1 MLSVEFLDSYAG
13 LSLGFVL
20 WCLSVLLSSGSVVL
34 GVARVACL
42 SVLGKSLVDI
52 VFEAEVLLINHVY
65 SDW

>member
-1 MLSVEFLDSYAG
+1 MLSFGFLRRVVFG
-13 LSLGFVL
+13 ICLG
-20 WCLSVLLSSGSVVL
+20 VLLSSGSVVL

>member
-1 MLSVEFLDSYAG
+1 M
-13 LSLGFVL
+13 
-20 WCLSVLLSSGSVVL
+20 LLSSGSVVL